1 MERAGA
7 RSEIEGFLVTQ
18 NIAEEAT
25 QCPLSLSPSLSPSL
39 PLNALPL
46 SLPPS
51 LPLSLGRTKQKKQ
64 HRTEPP
70 NSLKTTMLR
79 SSGAKNHSAT
89 CVALSRSATTVTAPA
104 ATPKLPRYTRVRR
117 GWVPLRSATPL

>member
-51 LPLSLGRTKQKKQ
+51 LPLSLGHNIFANDYFYPQGK
-64 HRTEPP
+64 
-70 NSLKTTMLR
+70 SSAVILKFELFHTPTPEMRLV
-79 SSGAKNHSAT
+79 ND
-89 CVALSRSATTVTAPA
+89 ALS
-104 ATPKLPRYTRVRR
+104 
-117 GWVPLRSATPL
+117 PLLFIK